1 MMKVMTRATLRVICS
16 LCLVLALLFWGF
28 DARAGQ
34 LANRLSQFPNWE
46 SKPPVSPAKGDLIYP
61 PWMAGTWQVTSTLV
75 DLAAPLAPKVV
86 TPGFESNRQNLHRPV
101 IFLVRFQPMR
111 KRSDDIIADRAYNG
125 THIARA
131 YLGDR
136 AVQSVKVD
144 PNNPNRQ
151 ITFLRGDIQLVNL
164 VTTRGTETPAPDEF
178 ITTEVAQQIF
188 RSQGRLYLNEVETTT
203 AYQYRDDRM
212 IQAEQVT
219 AIYLSPQDPDYFQA
233 LSRPV
238 ALYRYHLELL
248 PINDKKLR

>member
-1 MMKVMTRATLRVICS
+1 MTDSILRVFFR

-28 DARAGQ
+28 DASAGQ

-61 PWMAGTWQVTSTLV
+61 RWMAGTWQVTSTLV

-86 TPGFESNRQNLHRPV
+86 TPGFQSNRQNLDRPV
-101 IFLVRFQPMR
+101 MFAVRFQPVR
-111 KRSDDIIADRAYNG
+111 NKPDDIVADRAYNG

-144 PNNPNRQ
+144 PHNPNRQ
-151 ITFLRGDIQLVNL
+151 ITFLRGDVQLVNI
-164 VTTRGTETPAPDEF
+164 VTARGTETPAPDEF

-188 RSQGRLYLNEVETTT
+188 RSQGKIYLNEVETTT

-212 IQAEQVT
+212 IQADQVT

-238 ALYRYHLELL
+238 ALYRYRLELL
-248 PINDKKLR
+248 PINEEK